1 MATIIDGKKRIP
13 FRRGMLTLYLINR
26 GFTYEEADDL
36 ANAVRTAIDKQK
48 DISRK
53 EIVKVVKQLV
63 DEQYSDR
70 RVGDLVFWE
79 RQPTS
84 IAVERK
90 SGSRPFSKEL
100 LSHSIQAS
108 GLPPD
113 KSYEIARSIEA
124 ELIDQRRQHIT
135 HTELEDLTV
144 DLLAQH
150 HNRSYAERYRVWRT
164 WADLEK
170 PLIIFIAGAS
180 GVGKTTMAIALA
192 NILDIP
198 RVVATDDIREIMRLM
213 LSPELMPSIH
223 DSSYAVWSSMPS
235 IAADGHDPVIAGF
248 RQQARVVGVGV
259 QAILRRCIEENT
271 SVIIDGVHLL
281 YDFIDF
287 KPYAESAFFIP
298 LCLTLSD
305 RQAYEARFT
314 KRANQAPE
322 RSAHKYLAHLDTILK
337 IQDHLVECNT
347 QMDIPVIDV
356 ESVEDPA
363 SATAMV
369 VVEQLQEKEEIARLL
384 DGGDKKKKK
393 KKKKKG

>member
-1 MATIIDGKKRIP
+1 VATIIDGKKRIP

-26 GFTYEEADDL
+26 GFAYEEADEL

-48 DISRK
+48 DISKK
-53 EIVKVVKQLV
+53 EIVKLTKELI
-63 DEQYSDR
+63 DEQYGDR

-79 RQPTS
+79 PHPTS
-84 IAVERK
+84 ISVERK
-90 SGSRPFSKEL
+90 RGSRPFSKEL

-113 KSYEIARSIEA
+113 KSYEIARSIES
-124 ELIDQRRQHIT
+124 ELIDQRRQQIT
-135 HTELEDLTV
+135 HIELEDLTA
-144 DLLAQH
+144 DLLAEH

-164 WADLEK
+164 WGDLDK
-170 PLIIFIAGAS
+170 PLIIFIGGAS
-180 GVGKTTMAIALA
+180 GVGKTTIAIALA

-198 RVVATDDIREIMRLM
+198 RVVATDDIRQIMRLM

-235 IAADGHDPVIAGF
+235 GATDGRDPVIDGF
-248 RQQARVVGVGV
+248 REQARVVSVGV

-287 KPYAESAFFIP
+287 KSYAQSALVIP

-305 RQAYEARFT
+305 RQAYEARFA
-314 KRANQAPE
+314 KRAAQAPE
-322 RSAHKYLAHLDTILK
+322 RPAHKYLSHLDEILK
-337 IQDHLVECNT
+337 IQDHIVECST
-347 QMDIPVIDV
+347 QMNIPVIDV

-363 SATAMV
+363 SATVMV

-384 DGGDKKKKK
+384 DEEKKKKK
-393 KKKKKG
+393 KKKKT